1 MSEAVDVTAAVA
13 PADVADRPWRRAW
26 GSAACAWGGAAAAYL
41 LIEFIFLAGQRR
53 LRLDELQQVWLR
65 WDTAQYVT
73 IATHGYSP
81 VTENPAFF
89 PLYPLM
95 MRVLDPVLPGDMV
108 AAGLIVSSAA
118 CTTALALTYRLAE
131 DLFDAPLARRALVSL
146 MAFPFGFYLVA
157 AYNES
162 TFLALAVAALYLM
175 RRGQWWWAGAIA
187 GLSSA
192 ARPAGVLLAVPFAVE
207 YLRQRDW
214 QWRRIRPDVA
224 AVALAPVGLAG
235 YVGYNWL
242 ALGDPLR
249 FSHAQAHW
257 GRTTQAPWTGI
268 ADALGAWQARA
279 SQSGWLHSLATYSPL
294 DLLFVAAILALLG
307 ASLYGPWRL
316 GSPALYLSVFGVAEF
331 LLVLMS
337 PLGGP
342 LPLHGDGRYALEI
355 VPIFLVLARLSAQ
368 RAVWLTYLSIA
379 APAQAA
385 MLVAFFLNAWI
396 S

>member
-1 MSEAVDVTAAVA
+1 M
-13 PADVADRPWRRAW
+13 
-26 GSAACAWGGAAAAYL
+26 
-41 LIEFIFLAGQRR
+41 FLGVRGQ

-73 IATHGYSP
+73 IATQGYSP

-95 MRVLDPVLPGDMV
+95 MRALNSVLPGDMV
-108 AAGLIVSSAA
+108 AAGLIVSSFA
-118 CTTALALTYRLAE
+118 CITALALTYRLAE
-131 DLFDAPLARRALVSL
+131 DLFDDVLARRALVSL
-146 MAFPFGFYLVA
+146 MAFPFAFYLVA

-192 ARPAGVLLAVPFAVE
+192 ARPAGVLLALAFAVE
-207 YLRQRDW
+207 YLRHRDW
-214 QWRRIRPDVA
+214 QWRRIRPDAV
-224 AVALAPVGLAG
+224 AVALAPAGLAG
-235 YVGYNWL
+235 YVVYNWL
-242 ALGDPLR
+242 ALGDPFR
-249 FSHAQAHW
+249 FMRVQAHW
-257 GRTTQAPWTGI
+257 GRTTQAPWTGV
-268 ADALGAWQARA
+268 ADALGAWKARA
-279 SQSGWLHSLATYSPL
+279 SQSGWVDSLASYGPL
-294 DLLFVAAILALLG
+294 DLLFVAVVVALLG
-307 ASLYGPWRL
+307 ACFYGRWRL
-316 GSPALYLSVFGVAEF
+316 GSQALYISVFGAAEF

-355 VPIFLVLARLSAQ
+355 VPVFLVLARMSTQ
-368 RAVWLTYLSIA
+368 RAVRLAYLSIA
-379 APAQAA
+379 GPAQAA